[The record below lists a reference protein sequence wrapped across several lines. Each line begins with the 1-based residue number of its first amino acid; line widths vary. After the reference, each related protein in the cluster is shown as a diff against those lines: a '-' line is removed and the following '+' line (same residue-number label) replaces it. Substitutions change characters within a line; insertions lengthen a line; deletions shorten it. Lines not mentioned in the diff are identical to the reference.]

1 MLLRGAGRVPGGR
14 RDRARAAAAADG
26 VRAGVER
33 GAGRRVHRTAAG
45 QGLAARAGA
54 GARCDRRRPGRR
66 ACSASTGRLPACAPV
81 QRRDNDNDELHPA
94 RAPRSVS
101 PAWPALGALL
111 SGCDARAMSATR
123 ATPKPTSSTCRRRSA
138 ARCASS
144 RSTRGARV
152 ARDAELFVLDADPE
166 IYTRA
171 ETAARVEQA
180 QAQLTNLRKSKR
192 PDEIAAIQQQL
203 VQARA
208 AAAASSS
215 RLQRNRELVAKG
227 FVSASV
233 LDELIALAAQDAGRV
248 LEIEANLA
256 LARSSAARPDEI
268 AAADAAAA
276 AARAEADLATWREG
290 QARQRA
296 PAAGRRLRRA
306 VPRRRTRRRQ
316 RARHRAAARRRTQAA
331 LLRAAAAACAGARR
345 QHGRGHLRRLPGRTC
360 APR

>member
-1 MLLRGAGRVPGGR
+1 MMSPTRS
-14 RDRARAAAAADG
+14 AAAF
-26 VRAGVER
+26 
-33 GAGRRVHRTAAG
+33 
-45 QGLAARAGA
+45 GLACLAG
-54 GARCDRRRPGRR
+54 G
-66 ACSASTGRLPACAPV
+66 
-81 QRRDNDNDELHPA
+81 
-94 RAPRSVS
+94 
-101 PAWPALGALL
+101 GALL
-111 SGCDARAMSATR
+111 SGCERKGDERYTGYAEADLVYVSAPVGGTVR
-123 ATPKPTSSTCRRRSA
+123 QLAV
-138 ARCASS
+138 
-144 RSTRGARV
+144 TRGARV

-296 PAAGRRLRRA
+296 PAAGLVYDVLYRAGERVVANAPVMVLLPDGALKLRFYVPQPRLAQVRVGSTVA
-306 VPRRRTRRRQ
+306 VTCDGCPSN
-316 RARHRAAARRRTQAA
+316 
-331 LLRAAAAACAGARR
+331 LRATVSFVSPQAEYTPPVIYSNENRQKLVFLVEARPDAEAAQALKPGQPIDVRLVAA
-345 QHGRGHLRRLPGRTC
+345 Q
-360 APR
+360 